1 MIVVIAYHFAP
12 AALPG
17 GYLGVDVFFVISGFL
32 ITGLLLSERARTGRI
47 ALARFWQR
55 RARRLLPALVVVVV
69 VCGAGALIV
78 GGDVLVHLGSQV
90 IGAATFSSNW
100 LLIAQGDSY
109 LSGTTPELFRNFWSL
124 AVEEQFYLVWPL
136 VVLGMLA
143 LRPRALRLV
152 VPVVLAI
159 ASGVAMAVLFTP
171 PGDPSRVYYGTD
183 THAFGLALGA
193 ALAVVLERRF
203 EGTAMPS
210 RAARM
215 LLPSIGAVAVGVL
228 VVIALLM
235 PLDSPVV
242 TRGGLVV
249 VAALTALAI
258 AGATLPGSW
267 LGAGLDIAP
276 LRWIG
281 ERSYGLYLWH
291 WPLLVLLATG
301 LPADAPAW
309 LAPAA
314 ALPLTVAAAAASHD
328 LLERPVRRLGLRAW
342 ARGIR
347 PRPLAIAAGAAFT
360 ACVVLTGAGV
370 LTDPGKGEAQLAIE
384 AGQLAVEDAANG
396 RALSLGPRR
405 PPPLPGG
412 DQIYAVGDSVM
423 LAAAPW
429 LQEKLPGIA
438 IDAAVSRS
446 MWVGPDLVRA
456 AVGNGTIR
464 PVLVLG
470 LGTNGPVEL
479 GDLETV
485 LDAVGPE
492 TLVVLVNAQA
502 PRDWISGVNA
512 TLAEFARRE
521 RRVELANWHDAI
533 APRVNELADDQVHPG
548 GPISGGIYV
557 TAIVDALQ
565 RLAELPPLRDPD
577 DRRALPYP
585 V

>member
-1 MIVVIAYHFAP
+1 MIVYHFVP

-32 ITGLLLSERARTGRI
+32 ITGLLLGERARTGRI
-47 ALARFWQR
+47 ALGRFWQR
-55 RARRLLPALVVVVV
+55 RARRLLPALVLVVV
-69 VCGAGALIV
+69 VCGAGALVV
-78 GGDVLVHLGSQV
+78 GGDVLVHLGTQV
-90 IGAATFSSNW
+90 LGAATFSSNW
-100 LLIAQGDSY
+100 LLIAQGGSY
-109 LSGTTPELFRNFWSL
+109 LAGTTPELFRNFWSL

-143 LRPRALRLV
+143 LRPRAVRLV
-152 VPVVLAI
+152 VPLVLAV
-159 ASGVAMAVLFTP
+159 ASAVAMAVLFTP

-193 ALAVVLERRF
+193 ALAVLLERRF
-203 EGTAMPS
+203 LGTAVAS

-215 LLPSIGAVAVGVL
+215 LLPPIGAVAVGVV
-228 VVIALLM
+228 VVIALVM

-242 TRGGLVV
+242 TRGGLVA
-249 VAALTALAI
+249 VAVLTALAI

-267 LGAGLDIAP
+267 LGAGLDLAP

-291 WPLLVLLATG
+291 WPLLVLFAAG

-328 LLERPVRRLGLRAW
+328 LLEQPVRRLGLRAW
-342 ARGIR
+342 ARSIR
-347 PRPLAIAAGAAFT
+347 PRSLAISAGAALA

-370 LTDPGKGEAQLAIE
+370 LADPGKGEAQLAIE
-384 AGQLAVEDAANG
+384 AGQQAVEDAAGG

-446 MWVGPDLVRA
+446 MWVGPDLVRT
-456 AVGNGTIR
+456 AVDNGEMR
-464 PVLVLG
+464 SVLVLG
-470 LGTNGPVEL
+470 LGTNGPIEL
-479 GDLETV
+479 ADLDAV
-485 LDAVGPE
+485 LAAVGPE
-492 TLVVLVNAQA
+492 TLIVVVNAQA
-502 PRDWISGVNA
+502 PKDWIPGVNE
-512 TLAEFARRE
+512 TLADFARRE
-521 RRVELANWHDAI
+521 RQVELANWHDAI

-577 DRRALPYP
+577 DHRSLPYP